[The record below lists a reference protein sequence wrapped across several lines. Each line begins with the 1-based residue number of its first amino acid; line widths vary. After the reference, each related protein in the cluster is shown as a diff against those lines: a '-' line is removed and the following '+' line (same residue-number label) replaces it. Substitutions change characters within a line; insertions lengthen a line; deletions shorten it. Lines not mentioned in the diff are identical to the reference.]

1 MIRKML
7 WVIMA
12 LSLLSSIPLIADRFH
27 AETST
32 KAVESVVE
40 DAEILKLT
48 SKVYNTFTEDEVLQ
62 KLKDNGVTSIALY
75 ELTLQDLTRRGI
87 VNTYSTSDQF
97 LRTMAPSLPQ
107 QQSIVLFRSDL
118 SPEEKLNY
126 QTMMKQAFQGARD
139 YKWNN
144 QEALLIPHPLVE
156 IERIFLGIDFNR
168 VKKYQDRGFHIVA
181 RINSDRYWNENFLA
195 WQFNKLGTH
204 GVKKMIFEGK
214 GVLGFP
220 VPENMEQTAAWMRKY
235 GMSFGLVDFYE
246 QQGYKT
252 LGKLNDLHTFRVL
265 SISDQKMASTS
276 TGEVADMFSLGIQE
290 RNVRM
295 AYLHMPIWNSD
306 QIPSTVLLGKTLDAI
321 KNINQDISAHGY
333 VFKETKPFF
342 NPQIA
347 ERGWYNL
354 VLIIGLLSLTSL
366 ALAKFHRIFLYLPIP
381 FGLILY
387 AGAQLLHQEILLFQ
401 FFALLGAIMAPVL
414 STILVVDYASRFA
427 WKPWLASL
435 LSFVVAS
442 VISLYGAVTVVSLL
456 NNLVFIQYLEQFRG
470 VKLLYFAPIVLIF
483 LYCFRSWI
491 NLKNLWELPIY
502 ILNRPL
508 YVKHLVLAGI
518 ALAAIGYFL
527 SRSGNAATTLPFE
540 LEFRQWLDDV
550 MGVRPRTKE
559 IFLGHPFFLLA
570 TYMMFKYKKGKWLF
584 ILGVIGQMSMV
595 STFTHIHTPLLISIV
610 RTFNGMLVGA
620 IVGVILI
627 LIVEWIGRFLRKRER
642 IVTHV
647 D

>member
-1 MIRKML
+1 MIRKIL
-7 WVIMA
+7 WVVMT
-12 LSLLSSIPLIADRFH
+12 LSLLSSIPLITDRYH

-40 DAEILKLT
+40 DAEIFKLT

-62 KLKDNGVTSIALY
+62 KLKDSGVTSIALY
-75 ELTLQDLTRRGI
+75 EQTLMDLAKRGI
-87 VNTYSTSDQF
+87 ISTYSTSDPF

-107 QQSIVLFRSDL
+107 QQSIVMFRSDL
-118 SPEEKLNY
+118 NPEEKMNY
-126 QTMMKQAFQGARD
+126 QTMMKQAFQGSMD

-144 QEALLIPHPLVE
+144 QETILIPHPLNEV
-156 IERIFLGIDFNR
+156 ERIFLGIDFNR
-168 VKKYQDRGFHIVA
+168 LKKFQDFGFHVVA
-181 RINSDRYWNENFLA
+181 RINSDRFWNENFLA
-195 WQFNKLGTH
+195 WQFDQLGKH
-204 GVKKMIFEGK
+204 GVKKLIFEGK

-220 VPENMEQTAAWMRKY
+220 VPKNMEQTAAWMKNY
-235 GMSFGLVDFYE
+235 GISFGLVDFYE
-246 QQGYKT
+246 QQGFKT

-265 SISDQKMASTS
+265 SISDQKMASTT
-276 TGEVADMFSLGIQE
+276 TGEVVDMFSLGIQE

-295 AYLHMPIWNSD
+295 AYIHMPIWNSD
-306 QIPSTVLLGKTLDAI
+306 QIPSDVLLGKTLDAI
-321 KNINQDISAHGY
+321 KGINQQISAHGY

-342 NPQIA
+342 NPQIL
-347 ERGWYNL
+347 EKGWYNL
-354 VLIIGLLSLTSL
+354 VLILGLLSLTSL
-366 ALAKFHRIFLYLPIP
+366 ALAKFHRLFLYLPIP
-381 FGLILY
+381 FGFILY
-387 AGAQLLHQEILLFQ
+387 AGAQLVHQEILLFQ
-401 FFALLGAIMAPVL
+401 LFALLGAIMAPVL
-414 STILVVDYASRFA
+414 STIMVMDYAGRYA
-427 WKPWLASL
+427 WKPWLASV
-435 LSFVVAS
+435 LSFIAAS
-442 VISLYGAVTVVSLL
+442 LVSLYGAVIVVSLL

-470 VKLLYFAPIVLIF
+470 VKLLYFAPILLIF
-483 LYCFRSWI
+483 LYCFRNWI
-491 NLKNLWELPIY
+491 NLKNLWELPVY

-508 YVKHLVLAGI
+508 YIKHLVLAGI

-570 TYMMFKYKKGKWLF
+570 AYMMFKYKKGRWLF

-595 STFTHIHTPLLISIV
+595 STFTHIHTPLLISII

-620 IVGVILI
+620 IGGVILI
-627 LIVEWIGRFLRKRER
+627 LIVEWMGRFLRKRER